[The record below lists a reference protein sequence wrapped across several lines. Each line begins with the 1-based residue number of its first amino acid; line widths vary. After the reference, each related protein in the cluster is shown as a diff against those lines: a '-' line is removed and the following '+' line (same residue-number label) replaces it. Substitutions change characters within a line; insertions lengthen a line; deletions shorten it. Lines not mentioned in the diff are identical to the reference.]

1 MNKNISKKD
10 LIAYNPIRKGD
21 YVLMRQKE
29 IPDDLVNLGLESS
42 AAIIEARR
50 LHEEAVTL
58 ANKSKVK
65 ADYFFTRMEELF
77 PQIDREGHTIGF
89 RYDEVGELVLTTA
102 KDEKE
107 SDGPDIGR
115 ILGKLFGGE

>member
-1 MNKNISKKD
+1 
-10 LIAYNPIRKGD
+10 
-21 YVLMRQKE
+21 
-29 IPDDLVNLGLESS
+29 
-42 AAIIEARR
+42 
-50 LHEEAVTL
+50 
-58 ANKSKVK
+58 
-65 ADYFFTRMEELF
+65 MEELF

-107 SDGPDIGR
+107 SGGPDIGR

>member
-29 IPDDLVNLGLESS
+29 IPDDLVNLVLESS

-50 LHEEAVTL
+50 LHEESVTL